1 MAAAFAAPSFLDL
14 SRSRSVLAVQ
24 TLRSQHMHIAY
35 MFTAQPHGLTQA
47 PVFCTGNV
55 VLTGGRRA
63 GDANL
68 EGRAAQP
75 AATASLRSRPAAKLR
90 LPSVV
95 ETGVRQGVSGNK
107 PPSALCGRLSSLDRD
122 LFRWRGRVVRQRRR
136 EYARVEA
143 WLDRPGIC
151 RQRMRLVRLQ
161 AAERLGQSD
170 RQLDGRAAEGLPQHR
185 RALVRDQD
193 RR

>member
-47 PVFCTGNV
+47 AGFCTGNV
-55 VLTGGRRA
+55 VLTGGRRV
-63 GDANL
+63 GGANL

-95 ETGVRQGVSGNK
+95 ETGVRQGASGNK
-107 PPSALCGRLSSLDRD
+107 PPSALCGRLSSLGLDRD
-122 LFRWRGRVVRQRRR
+122 LFRWRGRVVRQRCR

-143 WLDRPGIC
+143 WLDRLGIC

-161 AAERLGQSD
+161 AAERLGQSA
-170 RQLDGRAAEGLPQHR
+170 RQPDGRAAKGLPQHR
-185 RALVRDQD
+185 RAL
-193 RR
+193 

>member
-47 PVFCTGNV
+47 AGFCTGNV
-55 VLTGGRRA
+55 ILTGGRRV
-63 GDANL
+63 GGANL

-95 ETGVRQGVSGNK
+95 ATGVHQGARWKK
-107 PPSALCGRLSSLDRD
+107 PPSGLSGSIRRLGRDRD
-122 LFRWRGRVVRQRRR
+122 LFRWR
-136 EYARVEA
+136 
-143 WLDRPGIC
+143 
-151 RQRMRLVRLQ
+151 
-161 AAERLGQSD
+161 
-170 RQLDGRAAEGLPQHR
+170 
-185 RALVRDQD
+185 
-193 RR
+193 